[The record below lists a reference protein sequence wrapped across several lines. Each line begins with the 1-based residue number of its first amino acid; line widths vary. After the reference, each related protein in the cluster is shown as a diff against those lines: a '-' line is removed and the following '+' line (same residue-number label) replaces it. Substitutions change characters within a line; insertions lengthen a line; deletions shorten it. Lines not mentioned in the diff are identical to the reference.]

1 MNKHL
6 ITVSVAAL
14 LATAGVAIAQTTKS
28 DTGPPAQSAPAQ
40 SAPSDKG
47 AQAPSKD
54 GQAPGAQS
62 GQTSPKSGDAQQQKA
77 GETTKDK
84 AGDKQQKAG
93 DTAKDKAADK
103 QQKAGDTA
111 KDKAA
116 DKQQKAGDTAKDKAA
131 DKQQK
136 AGDTAKDKAADKQQK
151 AGDTAKD
158 KAADKQQ
165 KAGDTT
171 TKGTTAGS
179 GASQSGGG
187 EVRQGS
193 QTNVTINVTQEQKT
207 RARTVFSS
215 RRSGAV
221 VANINITPRIGIAV
235 PRTVTLVA
243 IPEEVYVIVPEY
255 RRYRYFIVDD
265 QVVIVDPDTFVII
278 DVILLA

>member
-1 MNKHL
+1 MNRHL
-6 ITVSVAAL
+6 MTVSIAAL
-14 LATAGVAIAQTTKS
+14 LATAGVAIAQTPKG
-28 DTGPPAQSAPAQ
+28 DAGAPAQGAPAQSAPA
-40 SAPSDKG
+40 DKG
-47 AQAPSKD
+47 AQAPGKD
-54 GQAPGAQS
+54 VQTPGTQKQSAPDKGAQS
-62 GQTSPKSGDAQQQKA
+62 GQAPAKSGDAQQQKAGDMPKDKAGDKQQKAGDTTKDKAGDKQQKA

-93 DTAKDKAADK
+93 E
-103 QQKAGDTA
+103 
-111 KDKAA
+111 
-116 DKQQKAGDTAKDKAA
+116 
-131 DKQQK
+131 
-136 AGDTAKDKAADKQQK
+136 
-151 AGDTAKD
+151 
-158 KAADKQQ
+158 
-165 KAGDTT
+165 T

-179 GASQSGGG
+179 GTSQTGGG

-193 QTNVTINVTQEQKT
+193 QTNVTVNVTQEQRT

-243 IPEEVYVIVPEY
+243 IPEEIFVIVPEY

>member
-6 ITVSVAAL
+6 ISVSVVAL
-14 LATAGVAIAQTTKS
+14 LATAGVAIAQTPKS

-54 GQAPGAQS
+54 GQAPGAQT

-103 QQKAGDTA
+103 QQKAGETA

-116 DKQQKAGDTAKDKAA
+116 DKQQKAGDTAKDKAG

-136 AGDTAKDKAADKQQK
+136 AGETPKDKAADKQQK
-151 AGDTAKD
+151 AGD
-158 KAADKQQ
+158 
-165 KAGDTT
+165 T

>member
-6 ITVSVAAL
+6 ISVSVAAL
-14 LATAGVAIAQTTKS
+14 LATAGVAIAQTPKS

-54 GQAPGAQS
+54 GQAPGAQKQS
-62 GQTSPKSGDAQQQKA
+62 APDKGAQTGQTSPKSGDAQQQKS

-84 AGDKQQKAG
+84 AGDKPQKAG
-93 DTAKDKAADK
+93 ETAKDKAADK

-111 KDKAA
+111 KDKAG
-116 DKQQKAGDTAKDKAA
+116 DKQQKAGETPKDKAA

-136 AGDTAKDKAADKQQK
+136 AGD
-151 AGDTAKD
+151 
-158 KAADKQQ
+158 
-165 KAGDTT
+165 T

>member
-1 MNKHL
+1 MNRHL
-6 ITVSVAAL
+6 MTVSIAAL
-14 LATAGVAIAQTTKS
+14 LATAGVAIAQTPKG
-28 DTGPPAQSAPAQ
+28 DAGAPAQSAPAQ
-40 SAPSDKG
+40 SAPADKG
-47 AQAPSKD
+47 ARAPSNDVQTPGTQK
-54 GQAPGAQS
+54 QSAPDKGAQS
-62 GQTSPKSGDAQQQKA
+62 GQAPAKSGDAQQKKAGDMPKDKAGDKQQKA

-93 DTAKDKAADK
+93 ETTKDKAGDK
-103 QQKAGDTA
+103 QQKAGETT
-111 KDKAA
+111 KDKAG
-116 DKQQKAGDTAKDKAA
+116 DKQQKAGE
-131 DKQQK
+131 
-136 AGDTAKDKAADKQQK
+136 
-151 AGDTAKD
+151 
-158 KAADKQQ
+158 
-165 KAGDTT
+165 T

-179 GASQSGGG
+179 GTSQSGGG

-193 QTNVTINVTQEQKT
+193 QTNVTVNVTQEQKT

-243 IPEEVYVIVPEY
+243 IPEEVFVIVPEY